1 MNRLGVIQVLVF
13 FVYLFFQVIIL
24 KHAVLFHTA
33 FCFLYVAFLLSL
45 PVETNKI
52 VLMLAGFVM
61 GFVIDIFYDSLGL
74 HAMASVL
81 IMYLRNY
88 WLIALT
94 PQGGYDSSSVP
105 SLAAY
110 GPQWFIVY
118 CLPLIL
124 VHHAVLFY
132 TEAGGFG
139 YFWHTLS
146 KVFASTGFTLITVLI
161 VEYIFP
167 GRRL

>member
-1 MNRLGVIQVLVF
+1 MNRLGIIQGVVF

-24 KHAVLFHTA
+24 KNAVLFHTA
-33 FCFLYVAFLLSL
+33 FCFLYVAFLLTL
-45 PVETNKI
+45 PVETSKI
-52 VLMLAGFVM
+52 VLMLAGFAL
-61 GFVIDIFYDSLGL
+61 GFLIDIFYDTLGL

-88 WLIALT
+88 WLTALT

-110 GPQWFIVY
+110 GTQWFIIY
-118 CLPLIL
+118 TLPLLI
-124 VHHAVLFY
+124 VHHTALFY

-139 YFWHTLS
+139 YFWHTLT
-146 KVFASTGFTLITVLI
+146 KVLASSGFTLVAVLL

-167 GRRL
+167 GRRS